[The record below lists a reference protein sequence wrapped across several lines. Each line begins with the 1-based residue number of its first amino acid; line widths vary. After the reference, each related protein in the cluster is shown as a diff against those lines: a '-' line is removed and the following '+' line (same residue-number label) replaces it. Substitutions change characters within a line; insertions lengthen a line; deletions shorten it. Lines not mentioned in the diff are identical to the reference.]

1 VNEGNMGMSNVSSD
15 EESRL
20 IEKLRKIET
29 LFARTTNPGER
40 QAAESALE
48 RIRRRLDELEQTEQP
63 VEFRFSLPDGWSKS
77 LLVALLRRYGLKPYR
92 YAGQRRTTVR
102 AKVAASF
109 VDEVL
114 WPEFQELNTTLCSH
128 LDSVTRR
135 IIQQAVH
142 SVDTDIEERPGRE
155 PMASQGEKQDFSV
168 EHQNASCLLAFA
180 EGSRMKLMRSRDSRT
195 EGPFWAE
202 AAYADSIFRSALGD
216 QAASRAALL

>member
-168 EHQNASCLLAFA
+168 EHQNASMPP
-180 EGSRMKLMRSRDSRT
+180 G
-195 EGPFWAE
+195 
-202 AAYADSIFRSALGD
+202 FR
-216 QAASRAALL
+216 